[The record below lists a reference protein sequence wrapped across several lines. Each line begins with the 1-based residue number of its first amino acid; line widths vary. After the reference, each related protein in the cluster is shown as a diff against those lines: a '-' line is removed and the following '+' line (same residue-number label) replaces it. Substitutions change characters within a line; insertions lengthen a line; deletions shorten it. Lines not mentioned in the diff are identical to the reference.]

1 MLKKKDFF
9 LDYFKDFRNLLLFN
23 NQIIN
28 KLSSVKKKFLKLK
41 SNNNKILIFGNGGSA
56 SIASHFSTD
65 ITKFTKIKCVNFNE
79 ANLITC
85 FANDYGYENWAAKS
99 IDFYGQ
105 KGDILIAISS
115 SGRSKNIINA
125 CKAAK
130 RKKFSFI
137 VTFSGFKKN
146 NPLSKLGNINFW
158 IKSDIYNFVEN
169 IHQILLLSIVDSLK
183 K

>member
-1 MLKKKDFF
+1 MLSKKNFF
-9 LDYFKDFRNLLLFN
+9 LNYFKDLRNLLLFED
-23 NQIIN
+23 QILKNLLLVREKI
-28 KLSSVKKKFLKLK
+28 LKLK
-41 SNNNKILIFGNGGSA
+41 LNNKKILIFGNGGSA
-56 SIASHFSTD
+56 SISSHFSTD
-65 ITKFTKIKCVNFNE
+65 MTKFAKIRCLNFNE

-99 IDFYGQ
+99 IDFYGE

-137 VTFSGFKKN
+137 VTLSGFKKN
-146 NPLSKLGNINFW
+146 NPLSKIGDMNFW
-158 IKSDIYNFVEN
+158 IKSDIYNYVEN
-169 IHQILLLSIVDSLK
+169 VHQILLLSLVDSLK